1 NLNACDP
8 SIPPPDAVIVL
19 SWDADADLDLIVVTP
34 EGKTVDARRPSTAYA
49 GDQRPPADL
58 LRDPRVGRL
67 DGDSLAG
74 CPPDGRNSESL
85 TWQEPAHVPGIYNV
99 YANLFD
105 ACGARSVHFDV
116 SVYRRV
122 QVDDSTLRLERVE
135 RRAGYLLG
143 QT

>member
-1 NLNACDP
+1 M
-8 SIPPPDAVIVL
+8 
-19 SWDADADLDLIVVTP
+19 
-34 EGKTVDARRPSTAYA
+34 
-49 GDQRPPADL
+49 
-58 LRDPRVGRL
+58 
-67 DGDSLAG
+67 
-74 CPPDGRNSESL
+74 
-85 TWQEPAHVPGIYNV
+85 PGIYNV

-143 QT
+143 QTANGGSEAPLYVTSVNLP